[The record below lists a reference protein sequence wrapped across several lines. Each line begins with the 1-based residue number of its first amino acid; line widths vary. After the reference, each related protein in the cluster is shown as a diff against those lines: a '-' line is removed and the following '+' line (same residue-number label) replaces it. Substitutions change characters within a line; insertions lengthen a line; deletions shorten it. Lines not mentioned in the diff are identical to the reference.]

1 MNRLLVLLALTV
13 SVACASDRN
22 GSEDARL
29 SIGSTANEP
38 AWNMNATII
47 EACSC
52 PMFCQC
58 YFNAKPAG
66 PGCCSKPDD
75 PLLKTRFCRFN
86 NAYRVN
92 KGESGG
98 TKLDGAKFW
107 IAGDLGDDFSDGQ
120 TNWAVL
126 HFDPAVTKEQRDA
139 IATIVGFVYPV
150 KWDSLTIGKDA
161 PIEWHA
167 SRDHAEAKLDGG
179 KLAEVQLK
187 KNAGMSDDPIVIK
200 NLRYWGAPRNDGF
213 VLMANE
219 VEAYHGGDHPYE
231 HKGTNGF
238 MITFDIASSDVGAAT
253 AAKKGY

>member
-1 MNRLLVLLALTV
+1 MNRLLVLLALTL
-13 SVACASDRN
+13 SAACASDRN
-22 GSEDARL
+22 GSDAARL
-29 SIGSTANEP
+29 SIGSAANEP
-38 AWNMNATII
+38 AWHMNATII

-75 PLLKTRFCRFN
+75 PLLKQRFCRFN

-92 KGESGG
+92 RGSMGD

-107 IAGDLGDDFSDGQ
+107 IAGDLGDDFSDGRM
-120 TNWAVL
+120 NWAVL
-126 HFDPAVTKEQRDA
+126 HFDPAVTKEQREA
-139 IATIVGFVYPV
+139 IGAIVAHVYPV
-150 KWDSLTIGKDA
+150 KWDSLTIGQDA

-167 SRDHAEAKLDGG
+167 TRDHAEATLDGG

-187 KNAGMSDDPIVIK
+187 KNQGMSDDPIVIQ
-200 NLRYWGAPRNDGF
+200 NLRYWGVPRNDGF

-219 VEAYHGGDHPYE
+219 VEAYRAGDHPYE

-238 MITFDIASSDVGAAT
+238 MITFDIASSDVGAA
-253 AAKKGY
+253 APKKGY